1 MTNRFGPRRRN
12 LNIPG
17 HAHELT
23 FSCYQGYAFLSKDRT
38 RLWLVDSIN
47 AARDI
52 HDFALWAWVFMPDHV
67 HLIVYPRREIYDI
80 ADIRGSIKEPVARN
94 AIAYMKENAP
104 EWIAKIT
111 RQRGKKTERLFWQSG
126 GGYDRNI
133 DNPKTLWK
141 MIDYIHANPIRRELV
156 KRAIDWEWSS
166 ATWYETQVQ
175 YNGLLPI
182 DEMPEAWSSD

>member
-1 MTNRFGPRRRN
+1 
-12 LNIPG
+12 
-17 HAHELT
+17 
-23 FSCYQGYAFLSKDRT
+23 
-38 RLWLVDSIN
+38 
-47 AARDI
+47 
-52 HDFALWAWVFMPDHV
+52 
-67 HLIVYPRREIYDI
+67 
-80 ADIRGSIKEPVARN
+80 
-94 AIAYMKENAP
+94 MKENAP